1 MKKIIIIILVIV
13 IAFVIVALAAGNI
26 FGLFPF
32 LQASSNTPPDT
43 FDFPSNTTHV
53 PSLTAI
59 TYDFNNGIPILLE
72 GHNTP
77 FIQKSGGVEA
87 YFSSPS
93 DPAAFSIQSYDT
105 TFYTLSQFS
114 GNYLFDNKIP
124 RDKLYISFS
133 QPISSITLTFA
144 TVEYYGAGHVDE
156 PSYMKLTAYK
166 DSMRTIIGS
175 NSAQGIMSDNIF
187 PQGTLSYD
195 AAGQFFNLI
204 QIELLPQQP
213 GGTDFLVDNIRVT
226 TA

>member
-1 MKKIIIIILVIV
+1 MKKIIVFVLVLIIS
-13 IAFVIVALAAGNI
+13 FVIVAIAAANI
-26 FGLFPF
+26 FDLFP
-32 LQASSNTPPDT
+32 SSRPSPNTLPDT
-43 FDFPSNTTHV
+43 LVFPSNTTHV
-53 PSLTAI
+53 PSLTTI
-59 TYDFNNGIPILLE
+59 SYDFNHGTPALLE
-72 GHNTP
+72 GYNTP

-166 DSMRTIIGS
+166 DSMNSIIGS
-175 NSAQGIMSDNIF
+175 NSAQGIVSDNVF
-187 PQGTLSYD
+187 PQGTLSFN
-195 AAGQFFNLI
+195 ANGQSFNSI
-204 QIELLPQQP
+204 QIEMLPQQP
-213 GGTDFLVDNIRVT
+213 GGTDFLVDNVIII